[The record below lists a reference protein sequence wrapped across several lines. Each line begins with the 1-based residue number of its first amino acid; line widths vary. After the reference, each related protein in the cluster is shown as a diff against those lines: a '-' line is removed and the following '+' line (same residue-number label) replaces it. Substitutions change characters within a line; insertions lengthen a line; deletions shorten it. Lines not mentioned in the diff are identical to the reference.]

1 MSNFYSRF
9 FKVFTLLMGLCANA
23 NCATLLDYGFKRRP
37 ARVPV
42 AAAPAGIDSYDW
54 GTNPHTGNIVI
65 SDTSGKTVGT
75 IFPLKYEY
83 QGLYGVFLNTS
94 DRKTIKELGFTD
106 STSAKEWVVMQAMKN
121 KISLAIS

>member
-23 NCATLLDYGFKRRP
+23 NCATLFEYGFKRP
-37 ARVPV
+37 ARVLV

-83 QGLYGVFLNTS
+83 QGQYGVFLSTS
-94 DRKTIKELGFTD
+94 DTKTIKGRGFTD
-106 STSAKEWVVMQAMKN
+106 STSAKEWVVRQAMDN
-121 KISLAIS
+121 KIYLARS